1 MQKTNI
7 NNIDF
12 KGAKQLANT
21 GICRV
26 ILLKNGFVL
35 KLFERTIINL
45 FKLSGDDIEA
55 KILNAKPIPG
65 SPEILTPTSAVYS
78 ENGFFVGYIMPRAK
92 GMNYNERDEKLTI
105 KQRED
110 LNKYAKIHSR
120 IEQILIKN
128 PNIVFPDICTCENIF
143 ISEKE
148 KIQLIDYDGLQVG
161 KYRTS
166 SLSTSVGT
174 INDYVDDPKYMTKDK
189 LFTKELDKKSSIVL
203 YFLSAFNIDLGRV
216 GYAYLPN
223 GKLITLDDVFS
234 CINLDDQDV
243 CHKVWKLFQDNEQND
258 FLEEDVL
265 RIADRYDLHVLA
277 EYNGQCI
284 KKLTRKR

>member
-1 MQKTNI
+1 MNKTTI
-7 NNIDF
+7 NSLNL
-12 KGAKQLANT
+12 KGAKTLANT
-21 GICRV
+21 GISRV
-26 ILLKNGFVL
+26 ILLSNGFVL
-35 KLFERTIINL
+35 KLFDPMILNL

-55 KILNAKPIPG
+55 KILDAKPIAG

-78 ENGFFVGYIMPRAK
+78 ENGLFVGYIMPRAK
-92 GMNYNERDEKLTI
+92 GINYNERDDKLTI

-110 LNKYAKIHSR
+110 LATYARIHSKL
-120 IEQILIKN
+120 EQILIKN

-143 ISEKE
+143 ISDKE
-148 KIQLIDYDGLQVG
+148 QIQLIDYDGLQVG

-174 INDYVDDPKYMTKDK
+174 INEYVDNSKYMTKDN
-189 LFTKELDKKSSIVL
+189 LFTKELDKKSSIIL

-216 GYAYLPN
+216 GNAYLPN

-243 CHKVWKLFQDNEQND
+243 CHKVWKLFQDNESND

-265 RIADRYDLHVLA
+265 RIADTYDLHVLA
-277 EYNGQCI
+277 ENNGQCI

>member
-12 KGAKQLANT
+12 KSAKQLSNT

-35 KLFERTIINL
+35 KLFDPTIVNL

-65 SPEILTPTSAVYS
+65 SQEILTPTMAVYS
-78 ENGFFVGYIMPRAK
+78 EGLFIGYIMPRAN
-92 GMNYNERDEKLTI
+92 GMNYNERDDKLTI

-110 LNKYAKIHSR
+110 LNTYAKVHSR
-120 IEQILIKN
+120 IERILIKN
-128 PNIVFPDICTCENIF
+128 PNIVFPDICTCDNIF
-143 ISEKE
+143 VDGKDR
-148 KIQLIDYDGLQVG
+148 IQLIDYDGLQVE
-161 KYRTS
+161 KYKSS

-174 INDYVDDPKYMTKDK
+174 ITNYAENPKYMTKEG
-189 LFTKELDKKSSIVL
+189 LFTKELDKKSSIIL

-216 GYAYLPN
+216 GNVFLPN
-223 GKLITLDDVFS
+223 GSVITLDDVFS
-234 CINLDDQDV
+234 LINLNDQDL
-243 CHKVWKLFQDNEQND
+243 CHKVWKLFRDKESND
-258 FLEEDVL
+258 FLGDDVF
-265 RIADRYDLHVLA
+265 RIAEKYDLHVIK

-284 KKLTRKR
+284 KKLTKKR